1 MNKEQLVNVFKD
13 LGTGAA
19 ITLGIVAVISALI
32 AAGEFVNMTSDQIRL
47 GLATP
52 FFIYFCYL
60 FGGLTRSMLTKKSE
74 NNRQKQLTN
83 SI

>member
-52 FFIYFCYL
+52 FCIYFCYL
-60 FGGLTRSMLTKKSE
+60 FGGLTRSILTRKS
-74 NNRQKQLTN
+74 
-83 SI
+83 

>member
-60 FGGLTRSMLTKKSE
+60 FGGLTRSILTRKS
-74 NNRQKQLTN
+74 
-83 SI
+83 